1 MLKGGIAAFTA
12 KGSVADKPVTKVSL
26 KERLEVMK
34 ERVSVGGVDKTVHQK
49 EKGVVL

>member
-1 MLKGGIAAFTA
+1 MKPER